1 MIEFGIRN
9 ELAISDFNE
18 GEGLRG
24 FLKIW
29 PELVIGFGFVVSGAW
44 RGLLVWLTIR
54 GVRSIPYSL

>member
-1 MIEFGIRN
+1 MR
-9 ELAISDFNE
+9 
-18 GEGLRG
+18 

-44 RGLLVWLTIR
+44 TGLLVWLTIQ